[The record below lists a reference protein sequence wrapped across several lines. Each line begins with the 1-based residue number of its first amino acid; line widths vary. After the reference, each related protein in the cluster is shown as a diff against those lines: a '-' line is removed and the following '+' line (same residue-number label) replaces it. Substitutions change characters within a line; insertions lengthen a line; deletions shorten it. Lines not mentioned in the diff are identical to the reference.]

1 MNTNSPTPFTDVYVQ
16 LLDSLRS
23 MIPGAGPAPAVA
35 EKQAE
40 VVAKQEWEEE
50 GGNLKPAEA
59 KAVKPAKMKG
69 APKLLSKR
77 KKTAPKPAAKRVRA
91 RR

>member
-23 MIPGAGPAPAVA
+23 MIPGAGPAKAVA

-50 GGNLKPAEA
+50 GGNLKQVP
-59 KAVKPAKMKG
+59 PAKTKG

-77 KKTAPKPAAKRVRA
+77 KKSPAKPAAKRARA